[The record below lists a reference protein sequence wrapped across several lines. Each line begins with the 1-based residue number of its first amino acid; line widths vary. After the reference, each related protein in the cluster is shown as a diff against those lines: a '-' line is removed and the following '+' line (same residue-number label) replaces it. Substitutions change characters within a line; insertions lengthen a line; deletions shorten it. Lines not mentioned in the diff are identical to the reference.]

1 MLRGVVSLS
10 ETPSQENNTS
20 SQEKEHEKE
29 NEKGNEEKH
38 ERETTTPSIMI
49 LDAVTLKNL
58 DILPDLTNPSLHS
71 LFAYIDHTVTACG
84 KRLLTSWLCQPLYNI
99 NEINEYAH
107 ALLSTLDVSTP
118 SPNSSRTLR
127 SSPPS
132 RRPSRACWTSS
143 ACSRAC
149 TTTAAL

>member
-1 MLRGVVSLS
+1 
-10 ETPSQENNTS
+10 
-20 SQEKEHEKE
+20 
-29 NEKGNEEKH
+29 
-38 ERETTTPSIMI
+38 MI

-58 DILPDLTNPSLHS
+58 DILPDPTNPSLHS

-118 SPNSSRTLR
+118 SPNSSRTHR

>member
-20 SQEKEHEKE
+20 SQEKENEKQTE
-29 NEKGNEEKH
+29 KQNEKGNKE
-38 ERETTTPSIMI
+38 TTPSIMI

-58 DILPDLTNPSLHS
+58 DILPDPTNPSLHS

-118 SPNSSRTLR
+118 SPNSSRTRR